1 MADEAGEVN
10 TAVTE
15 RDEKQEQDEPKVLRP
30 ATNGEPDGGSEQDW
44 TERQAPQVAEENSWS
59 APLLSLA
66 RKATETISSGISYAA
81 IQRKPSQG
89 SAASSPTEN
98 EAESDLSNSAKK
110 LPGRLWF
117 F

>member
-30 ATNGEPDGGSEQDW
+30 STNGERDGGSEQDW

-89 SAASSPTEN
+89 SAAGSPTEN

-110 LPGRLWF
+110 LPGRL
-117 F
+117 